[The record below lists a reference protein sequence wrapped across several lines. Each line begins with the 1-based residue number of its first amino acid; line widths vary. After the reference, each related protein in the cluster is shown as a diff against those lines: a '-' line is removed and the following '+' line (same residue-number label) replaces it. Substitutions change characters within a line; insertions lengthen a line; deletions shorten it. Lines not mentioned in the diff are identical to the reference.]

1 MKTSVKRVYK
11 RSSMLLRGILNSM
24 TKEEPIVSLNGV
36 VVFFFYT
43 FVIDNSLLLSTHGV
57 PYIYIQA
64 RILSNYQIHSE
75 YIRGIHVLFIT
86 IPFNVIIILKSR
98 YIQKCLGFITTRDKI
113 IHRLRIIVQTIQ
125 YHNNR

>member
-1 MKTSVKRVYK
+1 
-11 RSSMLLRGILNSM
+11 M
-24 TKEEPIVSLNGV
+24 TKEVPIVSLNGV

-64 RILSNYQIHSE
+64 NYQIHSE

>member
-1 MKTSVKRVYK
+1 
-11 RSSMLLRGILNSM
+11 MLLRGILNSM
-24 TKEEPIVSLNGV
+24 TKEVPIVSLNGV

-43 FVIDNSLLLSTHGV
+43 FVIDNSLLFSTHGV
-57 PYIYIQA
+57 PYKHIQA

-98 YIQKCLGFITTRDKI
+98 
-113 IHRLRIIVQTIQ
+113 
-125 YHNNR
+125 

>member
-1 MKTSVKRVYK
+1 MKTSVERVFK

-24 TKEEPIVSLNGV
+24 TKKVPIVSLNGV

-43 FVIDNSLLLSTHGV
+43 FVIDNSLLFSTHGV
-57 PYIYIQA
+57 PYKHIQA

-98 YIQKCLGFITTRDKI
+98 
-113 IHRLRIIVQTIQ
+113 
-125 YHNNR
+125 

>member
-24 TKEEPIVSLNGV
+24 TKEVPIVSLNGV
-36 VVFFFYT
+36 VVFFFFYT
-43 FVIDNSLLLSTHGV
+43 FVIDNSLLFSTHGV
-57 PYIYIQA
+57 PYKHIQA
-64 RILSNYQIHSE
+64 NYQIHSE

-98 YIQKCLGFITTRDKI
+98 
-113 IHRLRIIVQTIQ
+113 
-125 YHNNR
+125 